1 MSASLANISTC
12 GLLET
17 LLFVLA
23 VLFGTGCSICSK
35 IMMDLEGGTNGTFDA
50 RGEPVM
56 EVFQQPLFLTFT
68 MFLGMLFGLV
78 LHWVVVQFRIP
89 FPGYDFD
96 NGDVRSDAE
105 GDGGLISERTP
116 LVGDGWGDDSDA
128 SVSVHYKRTPAWMYF
143 FLAIPAV
150 FDLGAT
156 ALW

>member
-1 MSASLANISTC
+1 MPTSLANISTC

-35 IMMDLEGGTNGTFDA
+35 IMMDLEGTNGTFDA
-50 RGEPVM
+50 RGEPVV

-78 LHWVVVQFRIP
+78 LHWIVVQFRVP

-96 NGDVRSDAE
+96 NGDVQV
-105 GDGGLISERTP
+105 DGLPTEKTP
-116 LVGDGWGDDSDA
+116 LIGDGWGDDSDA
-128 SVSVHYKRTPAWMYF
+128 SGSVHCKRTPAWMYF